1 MRASSAAPIMGPSM
15 LTVAACT
22 DTGRVRET
30 NEDAFLCDPDLGV
43 LAVADGMGGH
53 NAGDVAS
60 RLALQSLFAFLRQ
73 SATSHD
79 FTWPCA
85 YDPKQPP
92 DANRLNAAFRVAN
105 GSIFEKAARDPQ
117 LSGMGT
123 TMVAALIQGSAM
135 NFASVGDSRLYHIRN
150 KQIQQLT
157 KDDSWINALA
167 RDSDADEA
175 SFKDHPMRHVLT
187 NVVGGRAELKLA
199 VSQATL
205 EDQDIL
211 LLCSDGLY
219 RGLTEPA
226 ICTILG
232 QLPDLQSAVDQLVK
246 TAVEIDGADNISAVA
261 ARYTIT

>member
-1 MRASSAAPIMGPSM
+1 MSLSM

-60 RLALQSLFAFLRQ
+60 RLALQSLFAFLLQ
-73 SATSHD
+73 SAQSSD

-92 DANRLNAAFRVAN
+92 NANRLNAAFRVAN
-105 GSIFEKAARDPQ
+105 GSIFTKASRDPQ

-123 TMVAALIQGSAM
+123 TMVAALIDGPTM
-135 NFASVGDSRLYHIRN
+135 NFASVGDSRLYHLR
-150 KQIQQLT
+150 KQQLQQLT
-157 KDDSWINALA
+157 KDDSWVSALA
-167 RDSDADEA
+167 RDTDTDES

-187 NVVGGRAELKLA
+187 NVVGGRAELKLSL
-199 VSQATL
+199 SQATL

-219 RGLTEPA
+219 RGLPEPV
-226 ICTILG
+226 ISTILG

-246 TAVEIDGADNISAVA
+246 TAVECDGADNISAVV
-261 ARYTIT
+261 ARYSAA